1 MIELK
6 DVSLGYD
13 HRAILN
19 NINLEAVPGEVLGLI
34 GPNGSGKS
42 TLIKGITR
50 LLRLFSGHV
59 FIDGRDIE
67 NINRE
72 ELACLIATVPQDPV
86 LPAAFTAFEV
96 VLMGRTPHLGLLR
109 YEGERDVA
117 IAWQAMKVTQTQ
129 FLAERRV
136 GELSG
141 GERQRVIIA
150 RALTQQPKVLL
161 LDEPTAHLD
170 ISHQV
175 EILDLVKSL
184 CLEQALTVIA
194 ALHDLN
200 LAAQYCDWLV
210 MLNGGQVYTKGA
222 PQDVLTVQNI
232 KEVYGAEVC
241 VCSHPVNKLPIT
253 LVTANGRDVG
263 ESVYSSPSPSGR
275 EIEGGGDLPSRPSP
289 DKGWGGRGSPF

>member
-13 HRAILN
+13 HQAILN
-19 NINLEAVPGEVLGLI
+19 NINLDTVPGKLLGLI

-50 LLRLFSGHV
+50 VINLFSGH
-59 FIDGRDIE
+59 ILIE
-67 NINRE
+67 GQEIESIKRE
-72 ELACLIATVPQDPV
+72 KLARLIATVPQNPV
-86 LPAAFTAFEV
+86 LPEAFTAFEV

-109 YEGERDVA
+109 YEGESDMA
-117 IAWQAMKVTQTQ
+117 IAWQAMEATQTD

-141 GERQRVIIA
+141 GEKQRLIIA
-150 RALTQQPKVLL
+150 RALTQQPKALL

-175 EILDLVKSL
+175 EILDMVKSL
-184 CLEQALTVIA
+184 CLEQSLTVIA

-210 MLNGGQVYTKGA
+210 MLNGGRIYTKGT

-232 KEVYGAEVC
+232 KKVYGAEVC
-241 VCSHPVNKLPIT
+241 VYPHPVNSLPTTLIT
-253 LVTANGRDVG
+253 ASKDKKGRA
-263 ESVYSSPSPSGR
+263 YTH
-275 EIEGGGDLPSRPSP
+275 
-289 DKGWGGRGSPF
+289 K